1 MEFSGSYRHVQYSDI
16 YLSSYCK
23 ETIIAR
29 HELDVHEET
38 CLSIAELMDIKHFQ
52 ICINKHHFYLSFF

>member
-38 CLSIAELMDIKHFQ
+38 CLSIAELMDIKH
-52 ICINKHHFYLSFF
+52 L